1 LKKFQFEYVEGSV
14 FERSEANE
22 NRKARRCHKK
32 LLLLNLKGRLRRNV
46 KLIPEPGK
54 FRWNCR
60 GISNATAV
68 IPCFVKYV
76 GADIKDASR
85 NFCEK
90 FYFRLVSMK
99 YSIVR

>member
-1 LKKFQFEYVEGSV
+1 MLKKFQFEYVEGSV

-54 FRWNCR
+54 FH
-60 GISNATAV
+60 GI
-68 IPCFVKYV
+68 V
-76 GADIKDASR
+76 GELVMRPLLFHASL
-85 NFCEK
+85 N
-90 FYFRLVSMK
+90 M
-99 YSIVR
+99 

>member
-1 LKKFQFEYVEGSV
+1 VPQ
-14 FERSEANE
+14 
-22 NRKARRCHKK
+22 KASFIEFKRE
-32 LLLLNLKGRLRRNV
+32 V
-46 KLIPEPGK
+46 KEKCKINPGT
-54 FRWNCR
+54 RQVSWNCR